1 MHRDLTSCVKKDKC
15 NNPDKFI
22 EKEYASEIIKR
33 REIECDLKSRKR
45 KKNKKRVLSIEQG
58 YKIIY
63 KEQGSNK
70 KKIK

>member
-1 MHRDLTSCVKKDKC
+1 MLVKLL
-15 NNPDKFI
+15 
-22 EKEYASEIIKR
+22 KEER
-33 REIECDLKSRKR
+33 ECDLKSRKR
-45 KKNKKRVLSIEQG
+45 KKSKKRVLSIEQG

>member
-1 MHRDLTSCVKKDKC
+1 MTSCVKKDKC

-33 REIECDLKSRKR
+33 RRECDLKSRKR
-45 KKNKKRVLSIEQG
+45 KKSKKRVLSIEQG

>member
-1 MHRDLTSCVKKDKC
+1 MTSCVKKDKC

-33 REIECDLKSRKR
+33 RRECDLKSRKR
-45 KKNKKRVLSIEQG
+45 KKSKKRVLSIEQG

-63 KEQGSNK
+63 KDQGSNK